1 MVGRPIRSR
10 VHVASVCRVLQES
23 ECQRTAVLTSVC
35 MLQAEVD
42 RMVDAILR
50 VTAGAVDSGRRMMF
64 SSFDPDVCAA
74 LRQRQQHIPV
84 RILGSQ

>member
-10 VHVASVCRVLQES
+10 VHVASVCRVLQELG
-23 ECQRTAVLTSVC
+23 QRTAVLTSVC

-50 VTAGAVDSGRRMMF
+50 VTAAAVDSGRRMMF

>member
-10 VHVASVCRVLQES
+10 VHVAFVCRVLQGLG
-23 ECQRTAVLTSVC
+23 QRTAVLTSVC

-74 LRQRQQHIPV
+74 LRQRQQHVPV